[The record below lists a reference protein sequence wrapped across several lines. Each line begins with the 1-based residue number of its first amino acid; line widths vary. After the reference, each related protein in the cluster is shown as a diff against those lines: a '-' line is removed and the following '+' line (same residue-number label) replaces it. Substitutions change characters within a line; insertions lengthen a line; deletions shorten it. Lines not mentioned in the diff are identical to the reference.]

1 MTKPVS
7 PPATASR
14 PPAFEVRRAARAAW
28 VGPSGFGLVT
38 AVLIVLPFAVFQS
51 VTGDLI
57 TFFVLVAIASMWNL
71 LAGFG
76 GLISIGQQAF
86 IGVGAYTV
94 VGLADLGVD
103 PFAAVIVAVI
113 TSAVFAL
120 PTSWLAFR
128 LRGDYFAV
136 GTWVIAEV
144 YRLIISRI
152 QTFGGPSGKP
162 LAGIGEM
169 DRTLRA
175 ATTYWFA
182 LAVAVACVGGC
193 YLLLR
198 GRTGLALTA
207 MRDDETAAAAGGVD
221 ITRAKRLVY
230 LTSAAGC
237 GAAGAVITLNALSV
251 QPNAIF
257 DVKWSAYMIFIVVI
271 GGIGYIEGPILGA
284 IVFYGLQSLMADYG
298 SWYLIVLGV
307 VAMLA
312 AIYLPRGLWG
322 WVFDRTRWR
331 LFPVGYHVRRATPE
345 DPGIGDP

>member
-1 MTKPVS
+1 MAQHVNHT
-7 PPATASR
+7 PAASAAGA
-14 PPAFEVRRAARAAW
+14 PSFVVRRAARSAW
-28 VGPSGFGLVT
+28 VGPSGFSLVT
-38 AVLIVLPFAVFQS
+38 LVLIVLPFVVYQS
-51 VTGDLI
+51 ITGDLI
-57 TFFVLVAIASMWNL
+57 TFFVLVALASMWNL

-86 IGVGAYTV
+86 IGIGAYTV
-94 VGLADLGVD
+94 IGLADLGVN
-103 PFAAVIVAVI
+103 PFVAVI
-113 TSAVFAL
+113 FAIITSALFAW

-144 YRLIISRI
+144 YRLIISRM

-162 LAGIGEM
+162 LMGIADM

-175 ATTYWFA
+175 AATYWMA
-182 LAVAVACVGGC
+182 LAVAVACVIGC

-207 MRDDETAAAAGGVD
+207 MRDDEIAAAAGGVD
-221 ITRAKRLVY
+221 IARAKRLVF

-237 GAAGAVITLNALSV
+237 GAAGAVLTLNALSV

-284 IVFYGLQSLMADYG
+284 IVFYGLQSVMADYG
-298 SWYLIVLGV
+298 SWYLIVLGL
-307 VAMLA
+307 VAMLT

-322 WVFDRTRWR
+322 WVYDRTRWR
-331 LFPVGYHVRRATPE
+331 LFPVGYFVRRE
-345 DPGIGDP
+345 SPGG